1 MHRLLSFSIL
11 LAGWGAQAEAAAP
24 PDRARGGKVE
34 WARLISGAHWNR
46 HIAGDDELL
55 QFLRKNT
62 SLDIDATW
70 HSAHPANL
78 ESLSKYPFIFS
89 AGLYSLS
96 AAERH
101 NVGEYLRRGGFL
113 LIDACSNSGI
123 NPDRPKFVRDHIG
136 ILRSE
141 FPDLRVTVL
150 PTEHEIFTIYFRIRE
165 RPPQARTTHA
175 EPVYP
180 LYACYSGD
188 RLLSMISISCLQ
200 CGWSGI
206 GRLASPNEFREMV
219 TNIYVYAMTR

>member
-11 LAGWGAQAEAAAP
+11 LTALGAQAGAATAEP
-24 PDRARGGKVE
+24 SRGGKVE

-46 HIAGDDELL
+46 HIEGDDQLL
-55 QFLRKNT
+55 QFIRKNT
-62 SLDIDATW
+62 SLDIAAEW
-70 HSAHPANL
+70 HSANPAQL

-89 AGLYSLS
+89 AGLGSLS
-96 AAERH
+96 PAERR
-101 NVGEYLRRGGFL
+101 NVGEYLRRGGFM

-123 NPDRPKFVRDHIG
+123 NPDRPKFVQDHIG

-141 FPDLRVTVL
+141 FPDLRVSVL
-150 PTEHEIFTIYFRIRE
+150 PPEHQIFTIYFRIRE
-165 RPPQARTTHA
+165 RPPQARTTTA

-180 LYACYSGD
+180 FYACYSGD
-188 RLLSMISISCLQ
+188 RMLGLISISCLQ

-206 GRLASPNEFREMV
+206 GRLASPTEFRQMA